1 MAIVDLVDY
10 DQTVTLDLMIP
21 RKPDPV
27 SSGIK
32 FEVRSI
38 ENNDAQELMRKRRA
52 KAMSGMA
59 QKGKDKPSDDD
70 IARLLIDMIEP
81 DGEILATCITSW
93 DWGGQEFE
101 TGKGILEWSPKN
113 AKYVMTHPSTRW
125 MRPQVQA
132 AAQGIEVFIKA

>member
-10 DQTVTLDLMIP
+10 DQTVTLDLKTP
-21 RKPDPV
+21 KGDPV
-27 SSGIK
+27 NVK

-38 ENNDAQELMRKRRA
+38 ENEDAQALMRKRRA

-59 QKGKDKPSDDD
+59 QKGKDKPNDDD
-70 IARLLIDMIEP
+70 IAGLLIDMIEP

-101 TGKGILEWSPKN
+101 TGKGVLEWSPKN

-132 AAQGIEVFIKA
+132 AAQGIEVFIKPQG

>member
-10 DQTVTLDLMIP
+10 DQTVKLELKTPKGDS
-21 RKPDPV
+21 V
-27 SSGIK
+27 GVT
-32 FEVRSI
+32 FEVCSI
-38 ENNDAQELMRKRRA
+38 ENADAQALMRKRRA

-70 IARLLIDMIEP
+70 IAGLLIDMIEP
-81 DGEILATCITSW
+81 DGEILATCITGW

-101 TGKGILEWSPKN
+101 TGKGVLEWSPKN

-125 MRPQVQA
+125 MRPQVQS

>member
-10 DQTVTLDLMIP
+10 DQTVTVDLKNP
-21 RKPDPV
+21 RTGDLINV
-27 SSGIK
+27 S

-38 ENNDAQELMRKRRA
+38 DNEDAQAIIRKRRA

-70 IARLLIDMIEP
+70 IAALLIDMIEP
-81 DGEILATCITSW
+81 DGEILATCVTGW
-93 DWGGQEFE
+93 NWNGQEFE
-101 TGKGILEWSPKN
+101 DGKGVLEWSPDN
-113 AKYVMTHPSTRW
+113 ARYVLTHPSTRW

-132 AAQGIEVFIKA
+132 AAQGIDVFSKA

>member
-10 DQTVTLDLMIP
+10 DQTVTLELKTP
-21 RKPDPV
+21 KGDPV
-27 SSGIK
+27 NVS
-32 FEVRSI
+32 FEIRSI
-38 ENNDAQELMRKRRA
+38 ENEDAQALMRKRRA

-59 QKGKDKPSDDD
+59 PKGKDKPNDDD
-70 IARLLIDMIEP
+70 IAGLLIDMIEP
-81 DGEILATCITSW
+81 DGEILATCITAW

-101 TGKGILEWSPKN
+101 TGKGVLEWSPKN

-132 AAQGIEVFIKA
+132 AAQGIEVFIKPQG